1 MTQRFQKKLGREGLS
16 HPAVEGMI
24 RCISYNFMTPL
35 HHGTS
40 SGVVSQICL
49 ILSTIC
55 EQDLGLRG
63 QLVVVE

>member
-1 MTQRFQKKLGREGLS
+1 MTRRFQKKLGRESLS

-40 SGVVSQICL
+40 SDMVSQICL
-49 ILSTIC
+49 ILNAIS
-55 EQDLGLRG
+55 EQDLGLCG